1 MNRGGIGIDIGT
13 VPYTPQPPIQIQI
26 KTPLT
31 SARNLAPNLAPGP
44 PPLTSPPN
52 PAPGPPPLTSPPN
65 PAPGPL
71 ISAKS
76 SAPDNLIL
84 YILLLIYIFVA
95 PIIIP
100 ILFLTHSDI
109 TSEKEDF
116 KILAYICIV
125 VSFIISVLLFIKKFT
140 NSLVLN
146 AFIAVLMIFNCIITI
161 IIYDK
166 LKNLNNN
173 NKDYNLY
180 LIYLNVPTLI
190 FYCVFIFL
198 AVAKG
203 YNHTKT

>member
-1 MNRGGIGIDIGT
+1 MNRGVIDT
-13 VPYTPQPPIQIQI
+13 VPYTPPIQIKI
-26 KTPLT
+26 PLTPLT
-31 SARNLAPNLAPGP
+31 LARNLAPTSAPLTSPPNLAPGP
-44 PPLTSPPN
+44 LISPPN

-65 PAPGPL
+65 P
-71 ISAKS
+71 
-76 SAPDNLIL
+76 APDNLIL